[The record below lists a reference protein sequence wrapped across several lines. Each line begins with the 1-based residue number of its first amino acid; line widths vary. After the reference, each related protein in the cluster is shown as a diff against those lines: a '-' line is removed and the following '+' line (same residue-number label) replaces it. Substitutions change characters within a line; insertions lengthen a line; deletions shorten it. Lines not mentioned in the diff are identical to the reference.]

1 MIKLKKDNVSLLKG
15 LIESDF
21 LLINKNLK
29 KKSRFLKSNL
39 NINGSKINYLDS
51 FETLKTLKQFI
62 RILQYL
68 QNNDKNVIH
77 LVVKNKQF
85 IKIAESFFKNKRFNI
100 NINDSSNIKK
110 SNLENQF
117 LILFD
122 YINNNSLLLKKLFD
136 KNIYLVNK
144 VNTKF
149 EQNNW
154 GTYKIFN
161 ELDDF
166 KKFLFFIVLIELT
179 LNKK

>member
-21 LLINKNLK
+21 LLVNKNLN

-68 QNNDKNVIH
+68 QNNDKNVIY

>member
-21 LLINKNLK
+21 LLVNKNLN

-85 IKIAESFFKNKRFNI
+85 IKIAELFFKNKRFNI

>member
-21 LLINKNLK
+21 LLVNKNLNK
-29 KKSRFLKSNL
+29 K
-39 NINGSKINYLDS
+39 
-51 FETLKTLKQFI
+51 
-62 RILQYL
+62 
-68 QNNDKNVIH
+68 
-77 LVVKNKQF
+77 
-85 IKIAESFFKNKRFNI
+85 FNI

>member
-1 MIKLKKDNVSLLKG
+1 M
-15 LIESDF
+15 
-21 LLINKNLK
+21 
-29 KKSRFLKSNL
+29 
-39 NINGSKINYLDS
+39 
-51 FETLKTLKQFI
+51 
-62 RILQYL
+62 QYL

>member
-21 LLINKNLK
+21 LLVNKNLNK
-29 KKSRFLKSNL
+29 ISRFLKSNL

-85 IKIAESFFKNKRFNI
+85 IKIAESFFKNKRFKI
-100 NINDSSNIKK
+100 HLSLSDDKPWAGASVIV
-110 SNLENQF
+110 F
-117 LILFD
+117 L
-122 YINNNSLLLKKLFD
+122 
-136 KNIYLVNK
+136 
-144 VNTKF
+144 
-149 EQNNW
+149 
-154 GTYKIFN
+154 YK
-161 ELDDF
+161 
-166 KKFLFFIVLIELT
+166 
-179 LNKK
+179 

>member
-21 LLINKNLK
+21 LLINKNLN

-122 YINNNSLLLKKLFD
+122 YIRLIYSYVSIVRAKFFVMNTNTILFEVLNNNL
-136 KNIYLVNK
+136 
-144 VNTKF
+144 
-149 EQNNW
+149 
-154 GTYKIFN
+154 
-161 ELDDF
+161 
-166 KKFLFFIVLIELT
+166 
-179 LNKK
+179 